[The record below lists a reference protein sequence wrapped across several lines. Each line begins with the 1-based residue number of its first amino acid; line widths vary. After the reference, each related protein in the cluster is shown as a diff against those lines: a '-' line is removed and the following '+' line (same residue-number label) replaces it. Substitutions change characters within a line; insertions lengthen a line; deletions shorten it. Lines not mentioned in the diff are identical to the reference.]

1 MAEKLDNQTTV
12 DPAPTPEPAVSE
24 PDLAA
29 DVDALKRL
37 NLLKAVLV
45 RMNGGRHPVAEV
57 DALLRRRMN
66 FSRHDFQGPYLIRL
80 FSTWMMIFIV
90 ATLFWSVLWILSSGF
105 ELNYF
110 VRILS
115 TGMAT
120 LVAAMAG
127 IAIFHPSSLP
137 DESLL
142 RQAIDDR
149 LKELKVQ
156 IGENT
161 EDDAAAPDLVDANL
175 QDSKNQ
181 EKPGVGSE
189 PEPLPSM
196 PAGLH
201 ARQAEMPLADD
212 EIIFGNQSRS
222 TDVEMNDDE
231 Q

>member
-1 MAEKLDNQTTV
+1 MAEKLDNQTTEE
-12 DPAPTPEPAVSE
+12 PALAPEPAASE
-24 PDLAA
+24 PDLAS

-66 FSRHDFQGPYLIRL
+66 FSRQDFQGPYVIRL
-80 FSTWMMIFIV
+80 FTTWMMIFIV

-105 ELNYF
+105 EINYF
-110 VRILS
+110 LRILS

-127 IAIFHPSSLP
+127 VAIFHPSSLP

-142 RQAIDDR
+142 KQAIDDR
-149 LKELKVQ
+149 FKELKAQ
-156 IGENT
+156 LGENA
-161 EDDAAAPDLVDANL
+161 EDDASAPGLTDTNL
-175 QDSKNQ
+175 HDSKSL
-181 EKPGVGSE
+181 EKAGIDSE
-189 PEPLPSM
+189 AEPLQSM
-196 PAGLH
+196 PSGLRT
-201 ARQAEMPLADD
+201 RQAEAPLADD
-212 EIIFGNQSRS
+212 EIVFGNQSRS
-222 TDVEMNDDE
+222 TDLEMNEDE

>member
-1 MAEKLDNQTTV
+1 MAEKLDNQTTEE
-12 DPAPTPEPAVSE
+12 PALAPEPLASE

-66 FSRHDFQGPYLIRL
+66 FSRQDFQGPYVIRL
-80 FSTWMMIFIV
+80 FTTWMMIFIV

-105 ELNYF
+105 ALNYF
-110 VRILS
+110 LRILS

-127 IAIFHPSSLP
+127 VAIFHPSSLP

-142 RQAIDDR
+142 QQAIDER
-149 LKELKVQ
+149 FNELKAQ
-156 IGENT
+156 LGET
-161 EDDAAAPDLVDANL
+161 AEDDSAPGLTDTNIH
-175 QDSKNQ
+175 DSKST
-181 EKPGVGSE
+181 EKAGIDSE
-189 PEPLPSM
+189 AEPLQSM
-196 PAGLH
+196 PAGLR
-201 ARQAEMPLADD
+201 ARQAEALLADD
-212 EIIFGNQSRS
+212 EFISGDQSRS
-222 TDVEMNDDE
+222 TDVGMNDDK